1 MDYYPDVSQELGSDA
16 AQLARQ
22 HYMTHGHKE
31 GRVYRRLH
39 VLLRYSTCGSVM
51 HQHYAHVSG
60 LAIAAALGADAMLPP
75 SLMEGEGA
83 PSQAQVRRPSA
94 FATIWDTDHV
104 TR

>member
-1 MDYYPDVSQELGSDA
+1 VRQELGSNG
-16 AQLARQ
+16 AQMARQ
-22 HYMTHGHKE
+22 HYMTHGYKE

-51 HQHYAHVSG
+51 HQHYAHISG
-60 LAIAAALGADAMLPP
+60 MALAAALGADAMLPP
-75 SLMEGEGA
+75 SLLE
-83 PSQAQVRRPSA
+83 SQGTQAKARRPSA